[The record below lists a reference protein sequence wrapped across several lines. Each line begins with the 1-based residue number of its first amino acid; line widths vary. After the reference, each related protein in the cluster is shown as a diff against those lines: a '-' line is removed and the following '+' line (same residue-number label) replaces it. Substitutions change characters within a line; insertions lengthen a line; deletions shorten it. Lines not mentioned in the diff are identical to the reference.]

1 MSLLK
6 EFKELVP
13 NLLEMYLTLSIS
25 QSHSIKTINRDE
37 IDYIFDDSVHFIKEG
52 SKLGISYK
60 ILQDLYFMQLK
71 MIHYFLDRY
80 ISIYQ
85 KIRSNSE
92 FILVVFVS
100 SSHFIA
106 RHELHRLRLF
116 IWYICPPQH
125 KFLQLHST
133 K

>member
-116 IWYICPPQH
+116 I
-125 KFLQLHST
+125 
-133 K
+133 

>member
-13 NLLEMYLTLSIS
+13 NLLEMYLNLSIS
-25 QSHSIKTINRDE
+25 QSYSIKTISRDE

-85 KIRSNSE
+85 KIRNNSE

-116 IWYICPPQH
+116 I
-125 KFLQLHST
+125 
-133 K
+133 